1 MPNLLAVLVSA
12 IVGFGIGALWYSP
25 LLFGK
30 TWLKLMKMDVTVDA
44 AKKKEM
50 IKSYAIG
57 FVSTLVMVYV
67 LGYLFDITNPSDLI
81 SGVVLSGMVWLG
93 FIATLALG
101 SVLWEKKPLQLY
113 FINVLHSLVVL
124 VVAGV
129 ILSLWG

>member
-30 TWLKLMKMDVTVDA
+30 AWLKLMKMDVTVDA
-44 AKKKEM
+44 IKKKEM
-50 IKSYAIG
+50 IKSYIIG
-57 FVSTLVMVYV
+57 FVSTLVMVYI

-81 SGVVLSGMVWLG
+81 SGVVLSAIVWLG
-93 FIATLALG
+93 FIATLSLG
-101 SVLWEKKPLQLY
+101 SVLWEKKPLKLY

-124 VVAGV
+124 IVAGI
-129 ILSLWG
+129 ILSLWR